1 MLSKTQI
8 NKKLQEKRSE
18 QIKLEYDSLNDLKI
32 KYENEILT
40 MKDKIY
46 NWEIEEQALKQSSLD
61 NKNQLINIKDSDI
74 AGKIDTLNKAIQ
86 NSNGVIKNNKNLLK
100 KSYDEKEKINESI
113 SQDMNIYEQNYHNLL
128 DSFSKKESQIGLL
141 LKKKI
146 KLETT
151 YNLHNCTYNG
161 FNDMEKKMKN
171 ELTQKNIDNM
181 LQRYEMIEENIYNL
195 KMKKK
200 IDKNKKEMIVRI
212 EKEKDILKNIPDNR
226 NAELQEIYEEYN
238 NIIKD
243 DNVDILNEMEKLEQK
258 VKNFDLETKK
268 KIFFQQ
274 NLVKNLTLKMNNLE
288 NFYKFKTQSQKK
300 QLDQKYSLKNK
311 DIKKLHDEKNLLRK
325 KIDGLK
331 IDIEF
336 LNKSYNS
343 ELETLKEKRQ
353 KEEEKYNNYLK
364 KNKTDIE
371 NNNLQFTDLEL
382 KIDKE
387 NNELLLEIDNKKNET
402 IKLKNDYSYYIK
414 NNQNVDKTIKD
425 NLKRISKEKEEYNII
440 LKQKKMEYQKS
451 VQEKNNRILY
461 LEKQNLKLTLI
472 ENQ

>member
-1 MLSKTQI
+1 
-8 NKKLQEKRSE
+8 
-18 QIKLEYDSLNDLKI
+18 
-32 KYENEILT
+32 
-40 MKDKIY
+40 
-46 NWEIEEQALKQSSLD
+46 
-61 NKNQLINIKDSDI
+61 
-74 AGKIDTLNKAIQ
+74 
-86 NSNGVIKNNKNLLK
+86 
-100 KSYDEKEKINESI
+100 
-113 SQDMNIYEQNYHNLL
+113 
-128 DSFSKKESQIGLL
+128 
-141 LKKKI
+141 
-146 KLETT
+146 
-151 YNLHNCTYNG
+151 
-161 FNDMEKKMKN
+161 
-171 ELTQKNIDNM
+171 
-181 LQRYEMIEENIYNL
+181 
-195 KMKKK
+195 
-200 IDKNKKEMIVRI
+200 
-212 EKEKDILKNIPDNR
+212 
-226 NAELQEIYEEYN
+226 
-238 NIIKD
+238 
-243 DNVDILNEMEKLEQK
+243 
-258 VKNFDLETKK
+258 
-268 KIFFQQ
+268 
-274 NLVKNLTLKMNNLE
+274 MNNLE

-461 LEKQNLKLTLI
+461 LEKQNLKLTLKK
-472 ENQ
+472 NQ